1 MMTKLPPLEKIYEAW
16 SAIADQRV
24 ALTESPSA
32 GPAEGSAVVSSS
44 DGAKLYHIS
53 WDGDTY
59 ASDDSATYWQGY
71 AGYPVI
77 AVMMMQGK
85 LPLDIP
91 ESNLWQGINWHQLNA
106 KHKRDYA
113 AAAREAMTQNG
124 INAARA
130 SDEARKVLD
139 ALSKLPVTLKRKLN
153 RQK

>member
-1 MMTKLPPLEKIYEAW
+1 MDKLPPLEKIYEAW

-24 ALTESPSA
+24 ALTESPT
-32 GPAEGSAVVSSS
+32 GNPGEGSAVVSSS

-53 WDGDTY
+53 WDSNTY

-77 AVMMMQGK
+77 AILMLQGL

-91 ESNLWQGINWHQLNA
+91 ESNLWQGINWHQLNET
-106 KHKRDYA
+106 HKRDYA
-113 AAAREAMTQNG
+113 AAAEKAMLQNH
-124 INAARA
+124 INATSARDNA
-130 SDEARKVLD
+130 EKVLD
-139 ALSKLPVTLKRKLN
+139 ALSKLPLKLKRKLN